1 MRTKL
6 LRSHKGFTLVEL
18 LIGMAIF
25 IIILSAAYVLFIGSI
40 KFQKGQ
46 DLEVEM
52 QQNART
58 AADFIVRELRN
69 ESAISC
75 LEGSATTC
83 STSGDKINF
92 TSMADGDTRIFSWSN
107 SDNILRFSKSGAG
120 SPDRQPLAD
129 NITAFSFT
137 PLYTTSNSLANVYGV
152 EINITARSKTI
163 DPATNNYH
171 TFTFKTS
178 VMKRN

>member
-1 MRTKL
+1 MRVKL
-6 LRSHKGFTLVEL
+6 RNNHKGFTLVEL
-18 LIGMAIF
+18 LIGMVIL
-25 IIILSAAYVLFIGSI
+25 IVVLSAAYGLFIGAM

-69 ESAISC
+69 KNTISC

-83 STSGDKINF
+83 ATASDKVTF
-92 TSMADGDTRIFSWSN
+92 TSMADSDTRIFSWSN
-107 SDNILRFSKSGAG
+107 SDNILRFSKASG

-137 PLYTTSNSLANVYGV
+137 PLYTTSNSLVNVYGV

-171 TFTFKTS
+171 TFSFKTS